1 MGSKKPDTQNLDT
14 RKLDTNNVETLRTQ
28 LSKLRA
34 EKRVSKVK
42 DVRSISKLQDQIARV
57 LTIQRMKELGA

>member
-1 MGSKKPDTQNLDT
+1 MGNKILDT
-14 RKLDTNNVETLRTQ
+14 KKLDTSVETLRAQ

-57 LTIQRMKELGA
+57 LTIQRMKELGAS

>member
-1 MGSKKPDTQNLDT
+1 MADKKKKTEIVE
-14 RKLDTNNVETLRTQ
+14 NVETLRAQ
-28 LSKLRA
+28 LGKLRA
-34 EKRVSKVK
+34 ERRVGKVK

>member
-1 MGSKKPDTQNLDT
+1 MGNKKLDT
-14 RKLDTNNVETLRTQ
+14 GKLDTNIETLRAQ
-28 LSKLRA
+28 LSKLRT

-57 LTIQRMKELGA
+57 LTIQRMKELGAS